1 MKKIQIQL
9 LTLLFIM
16 LTFSTIGTSQD
27 DLTFELNYEM
37 DLVYPPLSIPKTQR
51 DKAESI
57 VDLNKH
63 FKSSWIKEYKSV
75 EVSTIQNGI
84 KKKSIGKNNVL
95 TQEQKDMMK
104 SADTGTETLI
114 KVRYIPDNTLKHND
128 VKEFKFSFLV
138 HPENKAKYIGGEKEL
153 KKYLKEKVMDNIPDD
168 IFRQYQVAIVKF
180 IVDEEGQIN
189 SPKLFWTSKD
199 ENFDELM
206 LETVREMPKWKPAEY
221 EDGTKT
227 KQEVAFTVGDRR
239 SCAMN
244 TLNLNIR
251 RE

>member
-27 DLTFELNYEM
+27 DPTFELNYEM

-84 KKKSIGKNNVL
+84 KKKSIGKNNVCL
-95 TQEQKDMMK
+95 LYTSPSPRDATLSRMPS
-104 SADTGTETLI
+104 SA
-114 KVRYIPDNTLKHND
+114 
-128 VKEFKFSFLV
+128 
-138 HPENKAKYIGGEKEL
+138 
-153 KKYLKEKVMDNIPDD
+153 
-168 IFRQYQVAIVKF
+168 
-180 IVDEEGQIN
+180 
-189 SPKLFWTSKD
+189 
-199 ENFDELM
+199 
-206 LETVREMPKWKPAEY
+206 
-221 EDGTKT
+221 
-227 KQEVAFTVGDRR
+227 
-239 SCAMN
+239 
-244 TLNLNIR
+244 
-251 RE
+251 